1 MEDNLEP
8 QETQDSNRIIPV
20 NIEEQMKTAYI
31 DYSMSVIVGRALPD
45 VRDGF
50 KPVHR
55 RILFAMNE
63 LGLNHN
69 KAYKK
74 SARIV
79 GEVLGKYH
87 PHGDSSV
94 YFAMARLA
102 QDWNM
107 RYTLV
112 DGQGNFGNQ
121 DGDDPAAMRYTEV
134 RLDRLGEHMLD
145 DIEKDTVDFQLNF
158 DDSEKEPSILP
169 TRIPQLLMNGSSGI
183 AVGMATNMMPH
194 NLTEV
199 IDGCVAYIDNR
210 EITIDELMEHVKA
223 PDFPTGGII
232 YGMEGVKAAM
242 HFGRGRV
249 VVRGKLT
256 VEAKASGREQIIIT
270 EVPYQVNRD
279 ALTNRIGELV
289 NEKVIDG
296 ISHVNNESNN
306 KEGTRLVIDLKRD
319 AIANVIIN
327 QLYKL
332 TDLQTSYGINNVA
345 IVKGRPR
352 TLNLKDL
359 ISEFIDFRHEVVV
372 RRTKFELKE
381 AEKRAHILKGY
392 LIALDHLDEVIALI
406 RASATPDVAKENL
419 INAGWGLDEIQAKAI
434 LEMRL
439 QRLTGME
446 RDKIIAEHDE
456 LMKLIAD
463 LKELLANE
471 GLRFEVI
478 KKELIEI
485 KDKFGDER
493 KSEITYLDDEVK
505 MKDLI
510 KEEDVVITI
519 SHLGYIKRT
528 PADEYR
534 QQRRGGRGVMGGKTR
549 EEDFIEHLFVASTHH
564 TMLFFTEKGRVY
576 WLNIWEIPEGEK
588 TGKGRA
594 IQNLVQLPPDDK
606 VRAVLDVRDLKDEDF
621 VKSHNIVLCT
631 RKGIIKKTA
640 LEDFSRPRLTG
651 VNAININE
659 GDELLEAKM
668 TDGTCE
674 IMMAVKSG
682 RAIRFSEEKVRA
694 TGRGAIGVAGIE
706 ADEPGE
712 EVVGMICINEEE
724 KVSKTVLVVSEQGFG
739 KRTPVDEYRFTNRGG
754 KGVKTINVTEKT
766 GSLVGILAV
775 SETEDLMITCK
786 SGVTIRMP
794 VSGISEQGRATQGVK
809 LIRLDDGDEIAAI
822 TWIEDQGNNGIS
834 DNSII
839 VDDLNTNNNAT
850 ETDVNPSTD
859 GDSV

>member
-1 MEDNLEP
+1 MEENLEP
-8 QETQDSNRIIPV
+8 LETNDSNRIIPV

-45 VRDGF
+45 VRDGL

-55 RILFAMNE
+55 RILFAMNQ
-63 LGLNHN
+63 LGLHYN
-69 KAYKK
+69 KPYKK
-74 SARIV
+74 SARLV

-87 PHGDSSV
+87 PHGDTSV
-94 YFAMARLA
+94 YDAMVRMA
-102 QDWNM
+102 QEWSM
-107 RYTLV
+107 RYTMV

-121 DGDDPAAMRYTEV
+121 DGDGPAAMRYTEA
-134 RLDRLGEHMLD
+134 RLERLAEHMLD

-158 DDSEKEPSILP
+158 DDSEKEPTVLP
-169 TRIPQLLMNGSSGI
+169 TRVPQLLVNGSSGI

-194 NLTEV
+194 NLSEV
-199 IDGCVAYIDNR
+199 IDGCVAFINNR
-210 EITIDELMEHVKA
+210 EITIDELMQHVKA

-249 VVRGKLT
+249 VVRGKLSIET
-256 VEAKASGREQIIIT
+256 KPSGREQIIIS

-289 NEKVIDG
+289 NEKIIEG
-296 ISHVNNESNN
+296 IAHVNNESNN
-306 KEGTRLVIDLKRD
+306 KEGTRVVIDLKRD
-319 AIANVIIN
+319 AIANVIVN

-345 IVKGRPR
+345 IVKGRPK
-352 TLNLKDL
+352 TLNLKEL
-359 ISEFIDFRHEVVV
+359 ITEFVEFRHEVVV
-372 RRTKFELKE
+372 RRTKFELQE

-406 RASATPDVAKENL
+406 RSSATPDIAKDNL
-419 INAGWGLDEIQAKAI
+419 VNAGWGLDEIQAKAI
-434 LEMRL
+434 LELRL

-446 RDKIIAEHDE
+446 RDKIKEEFEE
-456 LMKLIAD
+456 LMKLIAH
-463 LKELLANE
+463 LNEILANE
-471 GLRFEVI
+471 GMRFDII
-478 KKELIEI
+478 KTELLEI
-485 KDKFGDER
+485 KEKFGDER
-493 KSEITYLDDEVK
+493 QTEITYLDDEVK
-505 MKDLI
+505 IKDLI

-534 QQRRGGRGVMGGKTR
+534 AQRRGGRGVMGGKTR
-549 EEDFIEHLFVASTHH
+549 DEDYIEHLFVASTHH

-576 WLNIWEIPEGEK
+576 WLNVYEIPEGEK

-594 IQNLVQLPPDDK
+594 IQNLMQLPPDDK
-606 VRAVLDVRDLKDEDF
+606 VRTIIDVKDLKDTDF

-631 RKGIIKKTA
+631 KKGIIKKTE
-640 LEDFSRPRLTG
+640 LEDFSRPRQTG
-651 VNAININE
+651 VNAITIVE
-659 GDELLEAKM
+659 GDELLEAKL
-668 TDGTCE
+668 TDGKSE

-706 ADEPGE
+706 VDDEHD
-712 EVVGMICINEEE
+712 EVVGMICVNPETDA
-724 KVSKTVLVVSEQGFG
+724 SKTVLVVSEKGFG

-754 KGVKTINVTEKT
+754 KGVKTINVTDKT
-766 GSLVGILAV
+766 GPLVGILDVA
-775 SETEDLMITCK
+775 EREDIMITCK

-809 LIRLDDGDEIAAI
+809 LIKLDEGDEIAAI
-822 TWIEDQGNNGIS
+822 TNLNDQGAQNGNGDASTEGKEGDNDATAS
-834 DNSII
+834 DETSSTEGSI
-839 VDDLNTNNNAT
+839 
-850 ETDVNPSTD
+850 E
-859 GDSV
+859 

>member
-1 MEDNLEP
+1 MEENFEP
-8 QETQDSNRIIPV
+8 LKTNDSNRIIPV

-55 RILFAMNE
+55 RVLFAMNE

-69 KAYKK
+69 KPYKK

-102 QDWNM
+102 QEWNM

-134 RLDRLGEHMLD
+134 RLDKLGEHMLD

-169 TRIPQLLMNGSSGI
+169 TRIPQLLINGSSGI

-199 IDGCVAYIDNR
+199 IDGCVAFIDNKQ
-210 EITIDELMEHVKA
+210 ITIDELMQYVKA

-232 YGMEGVKAAM
+232 YGMEGVKAGM

-249 VVRGKLT
+249 VVRGRLT
-256 VEAKASGREQIIIT
+256 VEAKPSGREQIIIT

-289 NEKVIDG
+289 NEKVLEG

-306 KEGTRLVIDLKRD
+306 KEGTRVVIDLKRD

-327 QLYKL
+327 QLFKL

-352 TLNLKDL
+352 TLNLKEL
-359 ISEFIDFRHEVVV
+359 ISEFVEFRHEVVV
-372 RRTKFELKE
+372 RRTQFELKE
-381 AEKRAHILKGY
+381 AQKRAHILEGY
-392 LIALDHLDEVIALI
+392 LIALDHLDEVIRLI
-406 RASATPDVAKENL
+406 RSSATPDIARENL
-419 INAGWGLDEIQAKAI
+419 IQAGWGLDEIQAKAI
-434 LEMRL
+434 LELRL

-446 RDKIIAEHDE
+446 RDKIKEEFDE
-456 LMKLIAD
+456 LVKLIAH
-463 LKELLANE
+463 LNEILANE
-471 GLRFEVI
+471 GMRFEII
-478 KKELIEI
+478 KKELLEI
-485 KDKFGDER
+485 KEKFGDER
-493 KSEITYLDDEVK
+493 RTEITYLDDEVK
-505 MKDLI
+505 IKDLI

-534 QQRRGGRGVMGGKTR
+534 SQGRGGRGAMGGKTR
-549 EEDFIEHLFVASTHH
+549 DEDYIEHLFVASTHH

-576 WLNIWEIPEGEK
+576 WLNVYEIPEGEK

-594 IQNLVQLPPDDK
+594 IQNLMQLPPDDK
-606 VRAVLDVRDLKDEDF
+606 VRAILDVKDLKDEAF
-621 VKSHNIVLCT
+621 VQSHNIVLCT
-631 RKGIIKKTA
+631 KKGVIKKTA
-640 LEDFSRPRLTG
+640 LEDFSRPRQTG
-651 VNAININE
+651 VNAINIIE

-668 TDGTCE
+668 TDGHSE

-706 ADEPGE
+706 VDDEKD
-712 EVVGMICINEEE
+712 EVVGMICVNPE
-724 KVSKTVLVVSEQGFG
+724 SDADRTVLVVSEKGFG
-739 KRTPVDEYRFTNRGG
+739 KRTAVEEYRYTNRGG
-754 KGVKTINVTEKT
+754 KGVKTINVTDKT
-766 GSLVGILAV
+766 GSLVGILDV
-775 SETEDLMITCK
+775 SQNQDIMITCK

-809 LIRLDDGDEIAAI
+809 LIRLDEGDEIAAI
-822 TWIEDQGNNGIS
+822 TQLDDQEQNGNGEQNLNGS
-834 DNSII
+834 GTD
-839 VDDLNTNNNAT
+839 NAT
-850 ETDVNPSTD
+850 GEGENSSTIE
-859 GDSV
+859 S